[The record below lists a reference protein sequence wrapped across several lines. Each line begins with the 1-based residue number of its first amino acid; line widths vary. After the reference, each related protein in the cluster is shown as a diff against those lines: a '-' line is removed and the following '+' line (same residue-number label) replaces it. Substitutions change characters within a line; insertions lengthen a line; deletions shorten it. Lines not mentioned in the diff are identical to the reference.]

1 MILRQKILLHTLR
14 EKKRYVAY
22 EVMSDKDINQQD
34 IKEAILSTYEK
45 FFGRIALLQSNMKFL
60 YPKEKKGIIKVNHK
74 FVDYIKGVFILIN
87 QISNQQ
93 VIVRSIGVSGILNKA
108 KERYSI

>member
-22 EVMSDKDINQQD
+22 EIMSDKDINQQD

-60 YPKEKKGIIKVNHK
+60 YTKGKKGIIKVNHK
-74 FVDYIKGVFILIN
+74 FIDHLKGVFTLIDN
-87 QISNQQ
+87 ISNQQ
-93 VIVRSIGVSGILNKA
+93 VIVRSLGVSGILNKA
-108 KERYSI
+108 RGKYNI